1 MTTHLLRPLAA
12 FACGALLSLS
22 ALAQTSS
29 AFALHDMGALRRTDG
44 PRLSVYWQVPF
55 EGPKWRAASYGLR
68 LDSAPIRYSMVDRL
82 PLFDL
87 RAEPHRTSLLFS
99 GVPAFRMTDSSDGG
113 KGKFESLDWS
123 NPWVWVITGA
133 ATLGIACAT
142 ENWPCQ
148 KNDSKPATTPTGTPP
163 TTGGTPTTG
172 G

>member
-1 MTTHLLRPLAA
+1 MTIHLLRPVTTLAA
-12 FACGALLSLS
+12 GALLSLS

-29 AFALHDMGALRRTDG
+29 AFTLHDMGSLRRTDG
-44 PRLSVYWQVPF
+44 PRLSVYWQMPF
-55 EGPKWRAASYGLR
+55 EGPRWRAASYGLR

-82 PLFDL
+82 PLLDL

-99 GVPAFRMTDSSDGG
+99 GVPAFRMTDSSGG
-113 KGKFESLDWS
+113 GTSKFESLDWS
-123 NPWVWVITGA
+123 NPLVWLVTGA
-133 ATLGIACAT
+133 AVLGVSCVT

-148 KNDSKPATTPTGTPP
+148 KNDSKPAPTGAPP